1 MRTVLLASLR
11 VHTRRYVAA
20 VLAVG
25 LAVAFVVAT
34 DALSSAARSGLN
46 AGVGA
51 PYAASDLVVGE
62 SYGTSTEDQ
71 EAALRVAQAEDASA
85 WTIGRAW
92 EQLTDADG
100 RQLDAETSIGAVETD
115 ADHRWQVI
123 AEGRAPRA
131 PDEALVDERAATSR
145 RVQVGDTL
153 TVGSGSDT
161 LEVTVV
167 GLAEPTS
174 FLSAPVYLTWEAL
187 STLPSAQPDT
197 VLVDA
202 PDDRVD
208 AVSEAL
214 TAAVGTQVRSTEAFV
229 DERRAQVNDGIDV
242 VSYLV
247 LVFAA
252 VAGFVAILVVANTF
266 TILFA
271 QRARDLALLR
281 AVGARR
287 RQLLRAVRLEALAI
301 GVLASALGLVGGALG
316 GWGIAAVVRAFAGP
330 ERIGAVSWSPVWL
343 VGAFVAGVVVTVV
356 ASWWPTRAVVRISPL
371 AALRP
376 DAPTDARSAVGRR
389 RIVLGSAVLALGAV
403 PLAVGTSSMHVQLA
417 ILGSFTTFVGV
428 LVLGPVVVPAVIR
441 LLGRVVGRT
450 GAPSRLAVDNAVRNP
465 RRTAATT
472 ASLLVGV
479 TLTATVLT
487 VMATGRSAMEAELD
501 AEYPVDLVL
510 SSTTAVSA
518 EVRDRVASTPG
529 VASAAGVPGTTAAAG
544 DLGEVA
550 VLAPTDDA
558 MVATRDDGAAF
569 AVGPDEVL
577 VPYDVKR
584 GGEVEIPE
592 RLTLDGAS
600 GAVELTT
607 RLVPSRWGGALVV
620 APATLERLT
629 PEAEMQAVWARADA
643 GADADELGGS
653 LGLVAR
659 DGGTELANQ
668 LDRRGWVDVQL
679 DILVGAVVGLL
690 GIAVLI
696 ALAGIG
702 NTLGLSVLE
711 RGRENALVR
720 ALGLTRGQLR
730 RSLGVEGLLLAA
742 AAGLLGTAL
751 GIGYAWA
758 GVRTVVD
765 VAVPDAT
772 MVIPFG
778 QLALVVLV
786 AAVAGLVACIVPA
799 RRAGRIAPA
808 EGLVAD

>member
-34 DALSSAARSGLN
+34 DALSTAARSGLN

-51 PYAASDLVVGE
+51 PYAAADLVVGE
-62 SYGTSTEDQ
+62 SYGISTEDQ
-71 EAALRVAQAEDASA
+71 ERAVDSAEAEGAAA

-92 EQLTDADG
+92 EQITSEDG
-100 RQLDAETSIGAVETD
+100 RQLDAEASIGTVDLD
-115 ADHRWQVI
+115 ADHRWQEVV
-123 AEGRAPRA
+123 EGRAPRA
-131 PDEALVDERAATSR
+131 ADEALVDQRAATSR
-145 RVQVGDTL
+145 EVAVGDTL
-153 TVGSGSDT
+153 TIGSGPEALT
-161 LEVTVV
+161 VTVV
-167 GLAEPTS
+167 GIAAPAAY
-174 FLSAPVYLTWEAL
+174 LSAPVYVPWDGLRAL
-187 STLPSAQPDT
+187 PTAQPET
-197 VLVDA
+197 VLVAA

-208 AVSEAL
+208 AVAETI
-214 TAAVGTQVRSTEAFV
+214 TAAVDTSVSTTDAYV
-229 DERRAQVNDGIDV
+229 DQRRTQVNDGIDV

-252 VAGFVAILVVANTF
+252 VAAFVAVLVVANTF

-271 QRARDLALLR
+271 QRSRDLALLR
-281 AVGARR
+281 AVGARK

-301 GVLASALGLVGGALG
+301 GVLASALGLLAGAIG
-316 GWGIAAVVRAFAGP
+316 GWGIAAVVRAFAGA
-330 ERIGAVSWSPVWL
+330 ERIGAVGWSPAWL
-343 VGAFVAGVVVTVV
+343 VGAFVGGVVVTVV

-376 DAPTDARSAVGRR
+376 DEPTHARSAVGRR
-389 RIVLGSAVLALGAV
+389 RIVLGAAVLALGAV
-403 PLAVGTSSMHVQLA
+403 PLAVGTSTMHVQLA

-441 LLGRVVGRT
+441 LLGRLVGRT
-450 GAPSRLAVDNAVRNP
+450 GATSRLAVDNAVRNP

-487 VMATGRSAMEAELD
+487 VMATGRGAMEAELD
-501 AEYPVDLVL
+501 GEYPVDLVL
-510 SSTTAVSA
+510 SSTTAASA
-518 EVRDRVASTPG
+518 EVLERVRSTPE
-529 VASAAGVPGTTAAAG
+529 VESAAGVPGTTATAG
-544 DLGEVA
+544 DLGELA
-550 VLAPTDDA
+550 VLAPGEAALDIA
-558 MVATRDDGAAF
+558 HDDGAAL
-569 AVGPDEVL
+569 AVEPGEVL
-577 VPYDVKR
+577 VPYDVER
-584 GGEVEIPE
+584 GGDVTIPE
-592 RLTLDGAS
+592 RLTLTGPA
-600 GAVELTT
+600 GVVELAT

-620 APATLERLT
+620 APATLEQLT
-629 PEAEMQAVWARADA
+629 PEAEMQAVWARAEA
-643 GADADELGGS
+643 GANPDDLGGS

-659 DGGTELANQ
+659 EGGLDLANQ
-668 LDRRGWVDVQL
+668 LDRRAWVDVQL

-758 GVRTVVD
+758 GVRTVID

-778 QLALVVLV
+778 QLALVVL
-786 AAVAGLVACIVPA
+786 AAAAAGVVACIVPA